1 MIKAIVSGH
10 VHGLPEIRHD
20 KNNHPFSLVKVWL
33 PLTPQSKC
41 QLFVSIIAFAD
52 GPYHEIIAL
61 KTDDAVSIVGEMK
74 ISIWKKSP
82 DEKAYP
88 SLEMV
93 AHRVLSMP
101 SVFTTNNF

>member
-1 MIKAIVSGH
+1 MMKAIVSGH

-20 KNNHPFSLVKVWL
+20 KNNQPFALVKVWL

-41 QLFVSIIAFAD
+41 QLFVSAIAFAD
-52 GPYHEIIAL
+52 GPYHEILAL

-74 ISIWKKSP
+74 ISIWKAADK
-82 DEKAYP
+82 KAYP

-93 AHRVLSMP
+93 AYKVLSMP
-101 SVFTTNNF
+101 SVFMTKNF